1 MIGVTQPRRV
11 AVVTVA
17 GRVAEERG
25 CVLGYEV
32 GYSIRFEDQW
42 ERSSTKV
49 KFLTDG
55 MLIREMM
62 RDPLLTEYR
71 CGLHLPAPC
80 THIVWA
86 CLCVDV
92 LMCGCA
98 DVSM

>member
-1 MIGVTQPRRV
+1 MLQYLLEAGWTTDGKMIGVTQPRRV

-42 ERSSTKV
+42 EKATTKI

-62 RDPLLTEYR
+62 RDPLLAGYR
-71 CGLHLPAPC
+71 WG
-80 THIVWA
+80 WQ
-86 CLCVDV
+86 
-92 LMCGCA
+92 
-98 DVSM
+98 